1 MTDERRQTVCIQ
13 GLGFVGAAM
22 AAAVATAHDAQGRP
36 RFEVVGLDLPNQQG
50 QERIEAINAG
60 RFPFSTVDER
70 LLTAVRDAHTA
81 GNLRATADIAALGRA
96 DIIIVDV
103 NLDLV
108 DEDSGPALGL
118 ETLRRAIRDI
128 GAVIRPGTLVIV
140 ETTTPPGTTAKVV
153 APELEAA
160 MHRRGLPADAF
171 LLAHSYERVMPGAD
185 YLDSIV
191 NYWRVYA
198 GHTAPAADAA
208 EAFLSAVI
216 NVRDFPLTRLASTT
230 ASETAKVFEN
240 SYRAVNIAFIEEWA
254 RFAEAV
260 GIDLFAVI
268 DAIRK
273 RPTHSNLRQPGFG
286 VGGYCLTKDPLF
298 AHLAARELWQH
309 DELDFPFC
317 RQAVALNTAMPLV
330 SLEKLDAQLGGLKGR
345 KILLLGLSYRQDVGD
360 TRHSPSETFY
370 TAACARGAQVVCF
383 DPLVADWPGFAGT
396 LPATLPSPAG
406 LDAVVLAVPHAAFQA
421 IDLPK
426 WLGSHRP
433 LIFDANNVLT
443 AAQRAAAGELGC
455 RCYGIGRGEIS

>member
-22 AAAVATAHDAQGRP
+22 AAAVAMARDAQGQP
-36 RFEVVGLDLPNQQG
+36 RFEVVGLDLPNPQG
-50 QERIEAINAG
+50 RERIDAINAG
-60 RFPFSTVDER
+60 RFPFTTIDEG
-70 LLTAVRDAHTA
+70 LMAAVRAAHEA
-81 GNLRATADIAALGRA
+81 GNLRATADIAAFSGA
-96 DIIIVDV
+96 DIVIVDV
-103 NLDLV
+103 NLDL
-108 DEDSGPALGL
+108 EAAAAGPTLGL
-118 ETLRRAIRDI
+118 ETMRRAIRDV
-128 GAVIRPGTLVIV
+128 GAGIQPGTLVIV

-153 APELEAA
+153 APELAAA
-160 MHRRGLPADAF
+160 MVRRGLPADSF

-198 GHTAPAADAA
+198 GHTEAAADAA

-216 NVRDFPLTRLASTT
+216 NIRDFPMTRLASTT

-254 RFAEAV
+254 RFAETV

-298 AHLAARELWQH
+298 AHLAAREIWQH

-317 RQAVALNTAMPLV
+317 RQAVALNHAMPLV
-330 SLEKLDAQLGGLKGR
+330 SLKQLESQLGGVSGR
-345 KILLLGLSYRQDVGD
+345 RLLLLGLSYRQDVGD
-360 TRHSPSETFY
+360 TRYSPSETFY
-370 TAACARGAQVVCF
+370 TEALSRGAAVTCF
-383 DPLVADWPGFAGT
+383 DPLVPHWPGFIED
-396 LPATLPSPAG
+396 LPTALPSPAG
-406 LDAVVLAVPHAAFQA
+406 FDAVVLAVPHAAFQA
-421 IDLPK
+421 IDLPR

-433 LIFDANNVLT
+433 LFFDANNVLT
-443 AAQRAAAGELGC
+443 AAQRAAARDLGC
-455 RCYGIGRGEIS
+455 RCYGIGRGELS